1 MKSPESSTSRKKF
14 IGWGAALLATL
25 AGFSFLKTKIKKT
38 AAPAKFLTQDGKLVE
53 VDQNMLASS
62 GKKIS
67 SKELQ
72 HWIKK

>member
-1 MKSPESSTSRKKF
+1 MKPPVTSPNRKKF
-14 IGWGAALLATL
+14 IWWGAALLASV
-25 AGFSFLKTKIKKT
+25 AVFSFLKTKTKKA

-67 SKELQ
+67 NKELQ